1 MGTRIIRRGSASHA
15 DRLPGM
21 TPTATVAPSIDDSAC
36 AWEKQG
42 RAPPGSP
49 GSGQGR
55 AKRKEE
61 RNPSMMPM
69 FMDVSLKVTRA
80 PRMDGGLISEMY
92 LKEGGGRG
100 RGTGGGQYG
109 ETWL

>member
-1 MGTRIIRRGSASHA
+1 M
-15 DRLPGM
+15 PGM
-21 TPTATVAPSIDDSAC
+21 IPTAKAAPSIDDLAR
-36 AWEKQG
+36 AWKKQG

-49 GSGQGR
+49 ASGQGR

-92 LKEGGGRG
+92 LKEGRG
-100 RGTGGGQYG
+100 RGWGGVAEYG
-109 ETWL
+109 KTWL